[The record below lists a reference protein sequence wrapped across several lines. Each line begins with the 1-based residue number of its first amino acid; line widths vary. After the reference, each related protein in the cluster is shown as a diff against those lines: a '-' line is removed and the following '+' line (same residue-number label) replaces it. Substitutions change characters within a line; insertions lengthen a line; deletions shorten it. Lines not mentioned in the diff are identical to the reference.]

1 MIKIDRSSHIS
12 LSHQLNTILR
22 QDILNWKYPR
32 GSRIP
37 TEKELTKIYSVS
49 SITVRR
55 ALDDLVQDGLIRRE
69 PGRGTFVCKTRLT
82 SDVTRLISTT
92 RTFQVMGMK
101 SEIKTLGLESIG
113 APPEIADKVGLNE
126 TDQVY
131 RLERLR
137 IPDGEPLIIET
148 NYLPQSLY
156 QGIDEMNLESSL
168 YEIMASKFN
177 INLIG
182 SHETFTATVLD
193 KRSAQLLHGREGS
206 PAFKMT
212 GVTYRFDNMITSFEE
227 SIYRGDRFSIK
238 VEAEADQPRNVH
250 LLASTPGDGKKKGRT
265 SG

>member
-1 MIKIDRSSHIS
+1 MTKIDRNSHIS
-12 LSHQLNTILR
+12 LSHQLTTILR
-22 QDILNWKYPR
+22 QDILNWKYPQ

-37 TEKELTKIYSVS
+37 TEHELTKIYSVS

-69 PGRGTFVCKTRLT
+69 PGKGTFVCKTRLT

-92 RTFQVMGMK
+92 RTFQAMGIK
-101 SEIKTLGLESIG
+101 SEIKTLGIECIG
-113 APPEIADKVGLNE
+113 VPPEIAGKLGLE
-126 TDQVY
+126 ERDQVY

-137 IPDGEPLIIET
+137 IADGEPLIIET
-148 NYLPQSLY
+148 IHLPQALY
-156 QGIDEMNLESSL
+156 HGIDEMDLESSL

-182 SHETFTATVLD
+182 SHETFTAIVLD
-193 KRSAQLLHGREGS
+193 KRSARLLHCKESS

-227 SIYRGDRFSIK
+227 SIYRGDRFAIK

-250 LLASTPGDGKKKGRT
+250 LLANTPGDGTRRA
-265 SG
+265 